1 MYIVECVSWLIY
13 GKGMKKVPL
22 LSLAHAIA
30 SHLVLLK
37 GKRQVVPAFP
47 TVESLPNHGF

>member
-1 MYIVECVSWLIY
+1 MEVVCVCWLIY
-13 GKGMKKVPL
+13 RKVMKEVPL

-30 SHLVLLK
+30 SHLVLVK

-47 TVESLPNHGF
+47 TVESLSNH